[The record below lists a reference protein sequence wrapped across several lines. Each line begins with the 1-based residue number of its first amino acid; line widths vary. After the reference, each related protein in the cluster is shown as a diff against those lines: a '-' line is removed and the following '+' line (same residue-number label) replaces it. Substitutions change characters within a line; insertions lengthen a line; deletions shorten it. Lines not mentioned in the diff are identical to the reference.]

1 VVVASGL
8 RTSTLLM
15 TCMLAHL
22 NLGDADL
29 KHVNLG
35 STSAQNLLDSVVW
48 LPGRTDAKE
57 IDIVTRGYLYL
68 FDLYGR

>member
-8 RTSTLLM
+8 RTSTLLI
-15 TCMLAHL
+15 TCMLEHL

-35 STSAQNLLDSVVW
+35 STSAQNLLDSVVVAW
-48 LPGRTDAKE
+48 SD
-57 IDIVTRGYLYL
+57 
-68 FDLYGR
+68 